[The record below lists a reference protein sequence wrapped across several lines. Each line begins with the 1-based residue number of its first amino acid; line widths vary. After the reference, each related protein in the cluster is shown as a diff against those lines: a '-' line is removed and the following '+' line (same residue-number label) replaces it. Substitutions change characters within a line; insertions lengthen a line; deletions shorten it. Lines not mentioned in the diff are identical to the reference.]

1 MAPTRRTLLKTAGVA
16 AVAGK
21 LLESGEAKA
30 QGAQTGQGGSLPR
43 GLTYC
48 NLRSGLGVKLGD
60 RILEVGRAAQQLHVA
75 VPATTDEVIAGKNV
89 DGLSKVVLAAPK
101 NATVA
106 ESEAQFGPCITNPQ
120 KIICSGSTTRS
131 TSWK

>member
-21 LLESGEAKA
+21 LLKPGKAQA
-30 QGAQTGQGGSLPR
+30 QGAQTGQGGASLR

-60 RILEVGRAAQQLHVA
+60 RILDVARAA
-75 VPATTDEVIAGKNV
+75 
-89 DGLSKVVLAAPK
+89 
-101 NATVA
+101 
-106 ESEAQFGPCITNPQ
+106 
-120 KIICSGSTTRS
+120 
-131 TSWK
+131 